1 MERTWGTYRY
11 NVYLISGLIF
21 TVVGAIVLYVVLTF
35 VYKDTFSSQTLGS
48 YIGAYVSTYYIN
60 MSIFLA
66 FAATYPE
73 EQLMLYFIIP
83 IKIKWFGVLYGAYI
97 LIDIYNA
104 FSYARQIVTYVLA
117 IITTVLI
124 VMSLLNF
131 ILYFISLKKNGG
143 AFSAV
148 SYTHLDVYKRQA
160 LRTETRSLPP
170 QSGCV
175 KNTLGNPSADNWK
188 PLLTIVSRYCHREM
202 TANM

>member
-1 MERTWGTYRY
+1 MF
-11 NVYLISGLIF
+11 IKIQ
-21 TVVGAIVLYVVLTF
+21 
-35 VYKDTFSSQTLGS
+35 FSSQTLGS

-104 FSYARQIVTYVLA
+104 FSYARQIGTYVIA

-143 AFSAV
+143 AFSVAQAKRKKQYRQQVNRARQNQTYQNGARHKCAV
-148 SYTHLDVYKRQA
+148 CAER
-160 LRTETRSLPP
+160 
-170 QSGCV
+170 
-175 KNTLGNPSADNWK
+175 N
-188 PLLTIVSRYCHREM
+188 
-202 TANM
+202 